1 MSTNN
6 KHKISE
12 KELDNLLGQAFL
24 NLDFNNPKNQE
35 LMETISHQVLPTS
48 PVSTGII
55 NKALFTKLMV
65 FTVIVATSVFI
76 YINYFSNTKQQTIK
90 NTSPTNASPKIS
102 EKIKETPKQEIIA
115 NTSAD
120 IIETKKKINLSF
132 LCLQNNKSLY

>member
-48 PVSTGII
+48 PVSAGII

-65 FTVIVATSVFI
+65 LMAIVATSVFI
-76 YINYFSNTKQQTIK
+76 YINYFSNTKKETVK
-90 NTSPTNASPKIS
+90 NTSPIIASPEIS
-102 EKIKETPKQEIIA
+102 ERITEIPKQESEV
-115 NTSAD
+115 NTGNSN
-120 IIETKKKINLSF
+120 IETKKKIKLLVLFLNNSKNL
-132 LCLQNNKSLY
+132 Y